1 MPFQQPDS
9 IRYYTF
15 ESLSDQKGLKHA
27 VFTRRGGV
35 SPAPWAALNLGG
47 TVGDDPRRVAE
58 NREMVFRTLDR
69 PKDSLFDVWQV
80 HSSEVVC
87 TRSPRP
93 LDLPHKKA
101 DAILTDQPGI
111 TLFMRFADCVPIL
124 LFDPQKRVIGLVHAG
139 WKGTVIRTA
148 AEAVRRM
155 RLEYGSVPE
164 DILAAIGPSIA
175 AHHYEVGKEV
185 MEQVR
190 GTFGEDASGLLSSV
204 DGDQVSGVQFDL
216 WAANRLIL
224 EQEGVKQIEISGI
237 CTACHLEDWY
247 SHRGEK
253 GKTGR
258 FGVLMGFEG

>member
-15 ESLSDQKGLKHA
+15 ASLLKQRGLQHA
-27 VFTRRGGV
+27 VFTRQGGV
-35 SPAPWAALNLGG
+35 SPAPWAELNLGG
-47 TVGDDPRRVAE
+47 TVGDDPHRVAE
-58 NREMVFRTLDR
+58 NRELAFNALGRRMDT
-69 PKDSLFDVWQV
+69 LFDVWQV

-87 TRSPRP
+87 TRSARP
-93 LDLPHKKA
+93 PKVPHQKA

-124 LFDPQKRVIGLVHAG
+124 LFDPRTHAIGLVHAG

-148 AEAVRRM
+148 AEAVRAM
-155 RLEYGSVPE
+155 HLEYGSEPG
-164 DILAAIGPSIA
+164 DILAAIGPSIG
-175 AHHYEVGKEV
+175 AHHYEVGVEV
-185 MEQVR
+185 VEQVTR
-190 GTFGEDASGLLSSV
+190 TFGEDAAGLLSSV
-204 DGDQVSGVQFDL
+204 DGDQASGVQFDL

-224 EQEGVKQIEISGI
+224 EQEGIKQIEISGI

-258 FGVLMGFEG
+258 FGVLIGLEG

>member
-15 ESLSDQKGLKHA
+15 ESLLDHKGLKHA

-47 TVGDDPRRVAE
+47 TVGDDPQRVAE
-58 NREMVFRTLDR
+58 NRELAFRTLGR
-69 PKDSLFDVWQV
+69 PGDSLFDVWQV

-87 TRSPRP
+87 ARSPR
-93 LDLPHKKA
+93 LPDVPHLKA

-148 AEAVRRM
+148 AQAVRRM
-155 RLEYGSVPE
+155 RLEYGSVPA
-164 DILAAIGPSIA
+164 DILAGIGPSIA
-175 AHHYEVGKEV
+175 AHHYEIGEEV
-185 MEQVR
+185 VEQVR
-190 GTFGEDASGLLSSV
+190 GAFGEDASGLLSSV

-216 WAANRLIL
+216 WQANRLIL
-224 EQEGVKQIEISGI
+224 EQEGVKRIEISGI